1 MIHVLSHRLS
11 ASGVRLSQTRTS
23 SAELPV
29 SCEGRGRSR
38 LQLAWLH
45 VRLWLALPKEGL

>member
-29 SCEGRGRSR
+29 SCKGRGKSR
-38 LQLAWLH
+38 LQPGLAACE
-45 VRLWLALPKEGL
+45 ALVSVA